1 MKKAIIKVAILALL
15 GPLAVSCQKEVLTE
29 PTSSTIPTMDTKV
42 NQFHIDASGTQLEF
56 RELLPDTKI
65 DREILIKCE

>member
-1 MKKAIIKVAILALL
+1 MTI
-15 GPLAVSCQKEVLTE
+15 
-29 PTSSTIPTMDTKV
+29 IPTMDTKV